1 MAASGAARTEAP
13 QRKISRRA
21 LFIGGATA
29 LVAAGGIVSLYT
41 LLQSHTSQS
50 AVRSVSSPAPTRPT
64 PGPKKLVAGVPVL
77 SLTGHSKDVSIAR
90 WDPTGRYLATA
101 AEDAYVML
109 WDLAGALQKGSTGLQ
124 TIATPIR
131 KWKLPSQILT
141 NELCW
146 SADGRTIAV
155 VTGESKIYL
164 YDAFSNADT
173 PQVYA
178 IASAANSSNAP
189 IHKAIAWSPKGNTF
203 ATPGYVAPQG
213 QPIQQPQQVD
223 LWQVGQTNNPIRILS
238 SDTTGTART
247 LLIDVSH
254 PFNSPA
260 NVDMVGWSSD
270 GSLVAGHTN
279 FGSVTI
285 WQAATGAVSQV
296 LALPSRPEKEN
307 PTYVFGESVAWSPV
321 DAHVLAVSN
330 LDIAML
336 WDVQQNKLLQT
347 FKTTDPVPFLT
358 GLAWSSNGKYL
369 TGSYAESPR
378 VYVWDTQMSGA
389 APGGAQPQKLFFPQ
403 PGTHVHTATV
413 SDVAWSPDGRYI
425 TSASGDT
432 TVVVWLVDGG

>member
-1 MAASGAARTEAP
+1 
-13 QRKISRRA
+13 
-21 LFIGGATA
+21 
-29 LVAAGGIVSLYT
+29 
-41 LLQSHTSQS
+41 
-50 AVRSVSSPAPTRPT
+50 
-64 PGPKKLVAGVPVL
+64 
-77 SLTGHSKDVSIAR
+77 
-90 WDPTGRYLATA
+90 
-101 AEDAYVML
+101 
-109 WDLAGALQKGSTGLQ
+109 
-124 TIATPIR
+124 
-131 KWKLPSQILT
+131 
-141 NELCW
+141 
-146 SADGRTIAV
+146 
-155 VTGESKIYL
+155 
-164 YDAFSNADT
+164 
-173 PQVYA
+173 
-178 IASAANSSNAP
+178 
-189 IHKAIAWSPKGNTF
+189 
-203 ATPGYVAPQG
+203 
-213 QPIQQPQQVD
+213 
-223 LWQVGQTNNPIRILS
+223 
-238 SDTTGTART
+238 

-254 PFNSPA
+254 PYNSPA
-260 NVDMVGWSSD
+260 NVNMVGWSSD

-307 PTYVFGESVAWSPV
+307 PTYVLGESVAWSPV

-369 TGSYAESPR
+369 AGSYAESPR
-378 VYVWDTQMSGA
+378 VYVWDTQMSGAGA

-413 SDVAWSPDGRYI
+413 TDVAWSPDGRYI